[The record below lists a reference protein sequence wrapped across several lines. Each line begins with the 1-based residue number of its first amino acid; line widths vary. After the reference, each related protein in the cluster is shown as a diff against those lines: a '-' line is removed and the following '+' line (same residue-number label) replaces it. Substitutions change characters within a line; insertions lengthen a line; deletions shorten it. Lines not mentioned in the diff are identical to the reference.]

1 MSLVQVDSGPSE
13 EIKHVNR
20 LHISSLLSRF
30 KSALSLQQTPERVSA
45 HLSPGLKPPA
55 EEEDPNNKTRRNV
68 FRVPSQKREV

>member
-1 MSLVQVDSGPSE
+1 MLTDFTY
-13 EIKHVNR
+13 
-20 LHISSLLSRF
+20 LLSCPEFAGF

-68 FRVPSQKREV
+68 FSAPSQRRDGLMTL